1 MSVVIDGKSLTIDKV
16 VEVARNK
23 TNVSVSS
30 DSWKKI
36 NACRKMLEEKI
47 DNHEIMYGITT
58 GIGEFSEVT
67 LTPEQTQE
75 FQKLL
80 VRNHAAGIGEPM
92 DIEIVRGAICGRIN
106 VHAKGHSGGRKEITE
121 YLRDVL
127 NSEITPVV
135 CEKGSVGACG
145 DLAPMSQIALALMGE
160 GEMFVNG
167 KIINSKTALK
177 NINLDPL
184 ELKARD
190 GLALINGSN
199 ILTALAALILYD
211 AERWMKMHDIAAAM
225 TLEALKAN
233 MKPYDKRIHTLR
245 GFTGSQKIAA
255 NLNLLTE
262 DSEILFGSEKKVQD
276 AYSMRSTPQVAGAL
290 RDSLEFARK
299 QVETELN
306 GVGDNPIFLTNEKE
320 VLTGANFQGSPV
332 ALPMEMVGTGLSMV
346 AVLSERRLNRLTN
359 PALSVGLPPFLT
371 ENPGLNSGMMLSQYT
386 ADALIVEAKIL
397 SHPAANQSIPAAAD
411 QEDFVSMGL
420 TTCQKV
426 RQIMDNCFGV
436 LAIEMMAA
444 AQALDIRVKQQKQ
457 KTTDVNT
464 IKMGKGTS
472 IAHQII
478 REHVEY
484 LDEDR
489 PLYRDHNAMVKLLKS
504 NKILEAV
511 EKGLDT
517 KLN

>member
-1 MSVVIDGKSLTIDKV
+1 MAVYLDGNSLTINKLV
-16 VEVARNK
+16 RVARDMENIK
-23 TNVSVSS
+23 VTEE
-30 DSWKKI
+30 SWKRI
-36 NACRKMLEEKI
+36 EDCRNMLQSKI
-47 DNHEIMYGITT
+47 DAHEIMYGITT

-80 VRNHAAGIGEPM
+80 VRNHAAGIGDPM
-92 DIEIVRGAICGRIN
+92 DIEIVRGAMCGRIN
-106 VHAKGHSGGRKEITE
+106 VHVKGHSGGRRQITE
-121 YLRDVL
+121 YLKDVL
-127 NSEITPVV
+127 NHQITPVV

-167 KIINSKTALK
+167 KIVDSQVALE
-177 NINLDPL
+177 NIGLKPL

-199 ILTALAALILYD
+199 VLTALAALILYD

-225 TLEALKAN
+225 SLEALKAN
-233 MKPYDKRIHTLR
+233 MKPYDKRIHHLR
-245 GFTGSQKIAA
+245 GFKGSQKIAA
-255 NLNLLTE
+255 NLNLLTTE
-262 DSEILFGSEKKVQD
+262 SEILYSGEKKVQD
-276 AYSMRSTPQVAGAL
+276 AYSMRSTPQVAGTL

-299 QVETELN
+299 QIETELN
-306 GVGDNPIFLTNEKE
+306 GVGDNPIFLTKEKE
-320 VLTGANFQGSPV
+320 VLTGANFQGSPI
-332 ALPMEMVGTGLSMV
+332 ALPMEMIGTGLSMV

-371 ENPGLNSGMMLSQYT
+371 KKPGLHSGMMLSQYT
-386 ADALIVEAKIL
+386 ADALIVETKIL

-436 LAIEMMAA
+436 LGIEMMAA
-444 AQALDIRVKQQKQ
+444 AQALDIRGKGL
-457 KTTDVNT
+457 
-464 IKMGKGTS
+464 GKGTS
-472 IAHQII
+472 IAHKII
-478 REHVEY
+478 RKYVDY
-484 LDEDR
+484 LDVDR
-489 PLYRDHNAMVKLLKS
+489 PLYRDHNTMVKLLKS
-504 NKILEAV
+504 NEILEAV
-511 EKGLDT
+511 ESELGN

>member
-167 KIINSKTALK
+167 KIIDSKTALK
-177 NINLDPL
+177 DINLVPL

-276 AYSMRSTPQVAGAL
+276 AYSMRSTPQVAGTL